1 MDEGLSIIPLN
12 TQGFIITGGGGAGC
26 VEGCWEVGVREN
38 TKGMVVK
45 DFGLFAVSLL
55 FLLAK
60 GQWEILQ
67 INS

>member
-1 MDEGLSIIPLN
+1 M
-12 TQGFIITGGGGAGC
+12 
-26 VEGCWEVGVREN
+26 EGCWEVGVREN
-38 TKGMVVK
+38 TKGMVGK